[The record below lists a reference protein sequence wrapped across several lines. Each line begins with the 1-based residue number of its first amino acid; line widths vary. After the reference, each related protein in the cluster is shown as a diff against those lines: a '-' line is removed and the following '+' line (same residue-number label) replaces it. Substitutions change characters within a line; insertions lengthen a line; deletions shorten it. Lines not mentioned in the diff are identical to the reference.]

1 MYLKDAEQ
9 VLYEKVDKYLHK
21 LEYNVKGENLKYLEE
36 YHTIVKNILLDQ
48 YRTFVPEKSA
58 QNDVFIDYN
67 QNMDTRGYKMA
78 EVNNQLAMLPYY
90 AMNYSALRDYTHKEL
105 YVQKISQQY
114 TTNYLVTS
122 CSLED
127 NILREDKAAIECVND
142 ANKGKVIFK
151 APIMQTDFYDYN
163 ALAYIKNQLE
173 ATKQS
178 FNNGV
183 LSRNAFYG
191 LTPDITFNRALVPN
205 SDKYAIM
212 AHTIYT
218 PVNNELHT
226 LNDDSIEH
234 YFKIVANHKTVA
246 EFKEEGRRLAKK

>member
-9 VLYEKVDKYLHK
+9 VLYEKIDKYLHK
-21 LEYNVKGENLKYLEE
+21 IEYNVKGENLKYLEE

-58 QNDVFIDYN
+58 QNNIFVDYN
-67 QNMDTRGYKMA
+67 QNMDARSYKMA
-78 EVNNQLAMLPYY
+78 EDNEQLTILPYY
-90 AMNYSALRDYTHKEL
+90 TLNMSSSRDYTHKEL
-105 YVQKISQQY
+105 YIQKLAQQY
-114 TTNYLVTS
+114 TTKYLVAS

-142 ANKGKVIFK
+142 NNKSKVIFK

-163 ALAYIKNQLE
+163 ALTYIKSKLE
-173 ATKQS
+173 ASKQK

-183 LSRNAFYG
+183 VSRNAFYG

-218 PVNNELHT
+218 PVNNELHA

>member
-21 LEYNVKGENLKYLEE
+21 IEYNVKGENLKFLEE
-36 YHTIVKNILLDQ
+36 YHAIVKNILLDQ

-58 QNDVFIDYN
+58 QPVKFIDYN
-67 QNMDTRGYKMA
+67 QNMDNRSYIMA
-78 EVNNQLAMLPYY
+78 EMANNQLAMLPSYS
-90 AMNYSALRDYTHKEL
+90 MNYSITHKEL

-127 NILREDKAAIECVND
+127 NILREDKAVIECVND
-142 ANKGKVIFK
+142 ANKSKVIFK

-163 ALAYIKNQLE
+163 ALAYIKSQLK